1 MIKVTVASQAHFSSY
16 DSAALIFAQESKA
29 LHTDL
34 EERSKA
40 EAASEKSYTQKMQR
54 LEVDF
59 VCAVPYFLWG
69 AFFQTFNH
77 LFDRLVHLKTSS
89 NRQKR
94 HPCKDSLNLCK
105 LFLQRNCYSVVFIA
119 CMYEYQRCTSYID
132 VYRQKWSDV
141 HICVYSIRL
150 YYSLFTGDYSQL

>member
-1 MIKVTVASQAHFSSY
+1 MIKVTAASQAHFSSS

-59 VCAVPYFLWG
+59 VWAVPYFLWG
-69 AFFQTFNH
+69 AFKLSITCLTGLCIGRQAQT
-77 LFDRLVHLKTSS
+77 DRRGTLA
-89 NRQKR
+89 
-94 HPCKDSLNLCK
+94 KDSLNLCK
-105 LFLQRNCYSVVFIA
+105 LFLQQNCYSVVFIT
-119 CMYEYQRCTSYID
+119 CMYEYHRCTSYID
-132 VYRQKWSDV
+132 VYRQKLSDV
-141 HICVYSIRL
+141 YICVYSIQ
-150 YYSLFTGDYSQL
+150 YTSLFTCDYSQL

>member
-1 MIKVTVASQAHFSSY
+1 MRKVTAASQAHFSSY

-29 LHTDL
+29 LHTNL

-40 EAASEKSYTQKMQR
+40 EAASGDKLHAKMIKHAKTWSGLCLCCSIFS
-54 LEVDF
+54 LES
-59 VCAVPYFLWG
+59 
-69 AFFQTFNH
+69 FQTFN
-77 LFDRLVHLKTSS
+77 LFFDRLVHWKTNS

-94 HPCKDSLNLCK
+94 HP
-105 LFLQRNCYSVVFIA
+105 LQRFTASEQAVLAAELLQCCIYH
-119 CMYEYQRCTSYID
+119 MYRCTSYID

-150 YYSLFTGDYSQL
+150 YYSLFTCDYSQL

>member
-1 MIKVTVASQAHFSSY
+1 MIKVTAASEAHFSSS

-69 AFFQTFNH
+69 AFKLLITCLTGLCIGRKAQT
-77 LFDRLVHLKTSS
+77 DRRGTLAKIHCIYASCSCSRTVAVLYLSHVCMNITDVH
-89 NRQKR
+89 RR
-94 HPCKDSLNLCK
+94 
-105 LFLQRNCYSVVFIA
+105 I
-119 CMYEYQRCTSYID
+119 
-132 VYRQKWSDV
+132 VYRC
-141 HICVYSIRL
+141 I
-150 YYSLFTGDYSQL
+150 